1 MAKIFYTGNREAKL
15 LSKIESSKERERINT
30 ITTIRDN
37 IDLFSNKVSMK
48 LIESGLV
55 ETVSKSS
62 IESQIVRCLDT
73 LCKAEDFD
81 IDYMVAPFRTLI
93 SNPNIASLYLTA
105 FVVEKLINHK
115 DVIDVYRS
123 DTTFGKFVIIFPIL
137 FFYAKNNFACLFLL
151 GLIL

>member
-15 LSKIESSKERERINT
+15 LSKIESSKERERIRT
-30 ITTIRDN
+30 ISTIRDN
-37 IDLFSNKVSMK
+37 IDSFSNKVSMK
-48 LIESGLV
+48 LIESGLI

-62 IESQIVRCLDT
+62 IENQIARCLDT

-105 FVVEKLINHK
+105 FIVEKLIDHK
-115 DVIDVYRS
+115 DVIDVYGS
-123 DTTFGKFVIIFPIL
+123 DEDIYYCIQKELTGIL
-137 FFYAKNNFACLFLL
+137 PKS
-151 GLIL
+151 

>member
-1 MAKIFYTGNREAKL
+1 MAKIFYNGNREAKL
-15 LSKIESSKERERINT
+15 LSKIESSKERERIKT
-30 ITTIRDN
+30 ISTIRDN

-48 LIESGLV
+48 LIESGLI

-62 IESQIVRCLDT
+62 IENQIVRCLDG

-105 FVVEKLINHK
+105 FIVEKLLNHK
-115 DVIDVYRS
+115 DVIDVYGS
-123 DTTFGKFVIIFPIL
+123 DEDIYFCIQKELNSLMAG
-137 FFYAKNNFACLFLL
+137 
-151 GLIL
+151 

>member
-115 DVIDVYRS
+115 DVIDVYGS
-123 DTTFGKFVIIFPIL
+123 DEDIYFCIQKQLTQ
-137 FFYAKNNFACLFLL
+137 LL
-151 GLIL
+151 ANS